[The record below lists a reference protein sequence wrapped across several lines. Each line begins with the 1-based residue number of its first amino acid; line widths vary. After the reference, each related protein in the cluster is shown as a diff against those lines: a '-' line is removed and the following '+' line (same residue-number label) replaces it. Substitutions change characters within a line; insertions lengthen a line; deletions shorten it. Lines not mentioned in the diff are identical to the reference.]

1 MEASCHELTRLSG
14 LLRQHSRKR
23 KSEQNPEDSGPE
35 WKRKSPNGNDGDE
48 DDFREGGEPASME
61 KTARINVSER
71 VQLHTL
77 STFLPH
83 TIIPKRNSHD
93 H

>member
-1 MEASCHELTRLSG
+1 MDKIWVHERPKK
-14 LLRQHSRKR
+14 RDKCQFMCVRVSR
-23 KSEQNPEDSGPE
+23 
-35 WKRKSPNGNDGDE
+35 NGNGEMDE

-71 VQLHTL
+71 VQLHTQ

-93 H
+93 D